1 MCPLSDEREDIC
13 IYSRGGHPR
22 ACHRAVQKF
31 VITTVNLLA
40 TIELVWFYVNRVLS
54 YLHLDRYRQAPGNF
68 LRLETIARSPSRSC
82 WSRPKVLKVAA
93 ALRMET
99 YIGP

>member
-40 TIELVWFYVNRVLS
+40 TIELGVVL
-54 YLHLDRYRQAPGNF
+54 R
-68 LRLETIARSPSRSC
+68 
-82 WSRPKVLKVAA
+82 
-93 ALRMET
+93 
-99 YIGP
+99 